1 MVFLG
6 RCSFRG
12 SGGLIMGK
20 QKKSKK
26 SKQHQKQGNLK
37 DQLGSILVDN
47 NLPINS
53 QPELVLDNIKNPLQ
67 SLNHK
72 LFEKDEENQELVKP
86 VIEASIK
93 AERDCLELY
102 QYLTEKTKTIADE
115 TLEVSFPWRLRV
127 GGMRGFRDLLLPAM
141 HSIYGIPYIPASSI
155 KGSIKA
161 WAKKNRNIE
170 LAEIDRIL
178 GYLKGDKASMGTV
191 QILDAFPTKPCLS
204 VDIASPQWK
213 WEGEKVKYG
222 TVPHHLLSM
231 EKPNLVIGLAY
242 TSRSTKNSDD
252 LLKVKE
258 WLQQALSEGIGSRVS
273 TGYGRLNSNTSL
285 RHRREYKFQMWTQ
298 GMHGYNPPSKENK
311 YEGDA
316 EFRPTAVR
324 GMLRYWFR
332 AIALGLY
339 SPKECK
345 TLEGKLFGTLEPE
358 TVEGSLRINVNLD
371 DSKEDE
377 QLFPCFYRGKIVL
390 EAEEE
395 KHLKLIEKVLNLS
408 SHLGGIG
415 RGARRPL
422 HLNDK
427 RFRGCYWLLTDFQLT
442 NKKEDWENF
451 LKEVYKA
458 FTDVKPR
465 TKPGEGNPGTLENRY
480 QDVLNKN
487 TQIYIVPDP
496 GMKHPSDVKKWS
508 EGYKP
513 LVLGKALKLLY
524 SSNEYKGGER
534 NVRKGVFE
542 GNPLVGGKLNTPSY
556 VVIKS
561 NFPKAGNS
569 YQVVTIFGA
578 NQRERK
584 AFAEELLKDNHK
596 LPPEKKVFT
605 VTHS

>member
-1 MVFLG
+1 
-6 RCSFRG
+6 
-12 SGGLIMGK
+12 MGK
-20 QKKSKK
+20 RNKPKK
-26 SKQHQKQGNLK
+26 SKQNQKQENFQ
-37 DQLGSILVDN
+37 DQLGSILADN
-47 NLPINS
+47 NIPINLEP
-53 QPELVLDNIKNPLQ
+53 QLVLDNIKNPLQ

-72 LFEKDEENQELVKP
+72 LFEKDEKNQEFVKP
-86 VIEASIK
+86 VIEASIE

-102 QYLTEKTKTIADE
+102 QYLTQKTKSIADE

-141 HSIYGIPYIPASSI
+141 HPIYGIPYIPASSI
-155 KGSIKA
+155 KGSVKA
-161 WAKKNRNIE
+161 WAKKSRNID

-178 GYLKGDKASMGTV
+178 GYLEGDKASMGTV
-191 QILDAFPTKPCLS
+191 QILDAFPTKRCLS
-204 VDIASPQWK
+204 MDIANPQWK
-213 WEGEKVKYG
+213 WEGEKVKYE
-222 TVPHHLLSM
+222 TSPHHWLSM
-231 EKPNLVIGLAY
+231 DKPNLVIGLAH
-242 TSRSTKNSDD
+242 TSRSAKNSDD
-252 LLKVKE
+252 LSEVKK

-285 RHRREYKFQMWTQ
+285 LHRREYKFQMWTQ
-298 GMHGYNPPSKENK
+298 GMHGSNQKNV
-311 YEGDA
+311 

-345 TLEGKLFGTLEPE
+345 TLESQLFGTLEPK
-358 TVEGSLRINVNLD
+358 TVEGSLRININLD
-371 DSKEDE
+371 NLEEDE
-377 QLFPCFYRGKIVL
+377 QLSPCFYEGKIVL
-390 EAEEE
+390 ETKEE
-395 KHLKLIEKVLNLS
+395 KHLNLIEKVLQLS

-427 RFRGCYWLLTDFQLT
+427 RLRGCYWLLTDFQLT

-451 LKEVYKA
+451 FKKVYKA

-465 TKPGEGNPGTLENRY
+465 YKPGEGNPGTPGNRY

-496 GMKHPSDVKKWS
+496 GMKHPRDVKKWS

-513 LVLGKALKLLY
+513 EVLGKALKLLY

-534 NVRKGVFE
+534 DVRKGVFE

-561 NFPKAGNS
+561 NFPKAINP

-578 NQRERK
+578 NQQQRK
-584 AFAEELLKDNHK
+584 AFADELLRDNHK
-596 LPPEKKVFT
+596 LPAEKKVFT
-605 VTHS
+605 ITHS